1 MNGDAPG
8 HPTWPL
14 WQRVAVR
21 YLLLHW
27 LLYAFPSPLVTLVV
41 GALRGY
47 RAMLPDGW
55 SLPGWAS
62 ATLAEMAGWQHR
74 VDQCW
79 HGLLD
84 WLQTRG
90 LTFGLEMHHTATRI
104 GDTAAAW
111 MRVVVI
117 VSLAALGALVWS
129 LLDRSRKGH
138 PRLGR
143 WLHLGARWYL
153 AVVLLSYGLSKLF
166 DGQFPAPTIAELT
179 REVGDLPPDGV
190 LWMFMKRSQPYVW
203 LAGAAEL
210 LACVLLLHRR
220 TALLGATVATVVM
233 AQVCALNWLYGV
245 PLKQFTAHL
254 LLIALLLMAPFARR
268 LWAVF
273 VQNGSS
279 EPVDLRVTTNRWL
292 AAALVLFG
300 TLTAIGT
307 ATNRIL
313 GHASWRERAATTSHA
328 MPHLFGLW
336 RVRSMQLGGEFVTE
350 DQPRRWRDIT
360 IDRGNR
366 LRLRSALG
374 RPMWFDCRED
384 LETGTI
390 TLLPAGGEQ
399 VAWLFERTG
408 DELTLRGDWQGQPLE
423 VQATRKHFLYDQP
436 FWLWRENP
444 R

>member
-1 MNGDAPG
+1 MRRIN
-8 HPTWPL
+8 
-14 WQRVAVR
+14 
-21 YLLLHW
+21 
-27 LLYAFPSPLVTLVV
+27 
-41 GALRGY
+41 
-47 RAMLPDGW
+47 
-55 SLPGWAS
+55 
-62 ATLAEMAGWQHR
+62 LAR
-74 VDQCW
+74 
-79 HGLLD
+79 
-84 WLQTRG
+84 
-90 LTFGLEMHHTATRI
+90 LTFICG
-104 GDTAAAW
+104 
-111 MRVVVI
+111 VV
-117 VSLAALGALVWS
+117 
-129 LLDRSRKGH
+129 
-138 PRLGR
+138 
-143 WLHLGARWYL
+143 
-153 AVVLLSYGLSKLF
+153 
-166 DGQFPAPTIAELT
+166 
-179 REVGDLPPDGV
+179 
-190 LWMFMKRSQPYVW
+190 
-203 LAGAAEL
+203 
-210 LACVLLLHRR
+210 
-220 TALLGATVATVVM
+220 
-233 AQVCALNWLYGV
+233 
-245 PLKQFTAHL
+245 
-254 LLIALLLMAPFARR
+254 LLMAPFARR

-336 RVRSMQLGGEFVTE
+336 WVRSMRLGGEFVTE

-423 VQATRKHFLYDQP
+423 VQATRKQFLYDQP